1 MRFLDGLQDGDFAE
15 GVDKNGKPVY
25 YWAEYEHYDMKGK
38 TNNTRLKRGKDDLTD
53 ADLSIGLQ
61 MFSSYSSFNFKH
73 VGGADN
79 KSDTPSLTVPGTAL
93 AIDDMGTNDTLTK
106 LQWHEAQAMLIQ
118 SKSGFDKIIK
128 TIKTALNNNS
138 YDANDPIYQMSILAF
153 ILNIQLRTIL

>member
-1 MRFLDGLQDGDFAE
+1 
-15 GVDKNGKPVY
+15 
-25 YWAEYEHYDMKGK
+25 MKGK

-61 MFSSYSSFNFKH
+61 MFSSNSSFNFKH

-79 KSDTPSLTVPGTAL
+79 KSDTKSLTVPGTAL
-93 AIDDMGTNDTLTK
+93 AIDDMGTNGTLTK
-106 LQWHEAQAMLIQ
+106 PQWQEAQAMLIQ

-153 ILNIQLRTIL
+153 ILNIQL

>member
-1 MRFLDGLQDGDFAE
+1 MRFLEGLQDGDFAE
-15 GVDKNGKPVY
+15 GVDKNGRPVY
-25 YWAEYEHYDMKGK
+25 YWAEHEHSEMKGK
-38 TNNTRLKRGKDDLTD
+38 TDNTRLKRGRDDLYD
-53 ADLSIGLQ
+53 ADLSIGLK

-73 VGGADN
+73 VGGADK
-79 KSDTPSLTVPGTAL
+79 KSDTPALTGPGTAL
-93 AIDDMGTNDTLTK
+93 AIGDMGMNGTLTK
-106 LQWHEAQAMLIQ
+106 PQWQEAQAMLIQ

>member
-25 YWAEYEHYDMKGK
+25 YWAEHEHSEMKGK

-73 VGGADN
+73 VGGADK
-79 KSDTPSLTVPGTAL
+79 KSDTPSLTGPGAAL
-93 AIDDMGTNDTLTK
+93 AIGDMGTNGTLTK
-106 LQWHEAQAMLIQ
+106 PQWHEAQAMLIQ

-138 YDANDPIYQMSILAF
+138 YDANDPIYHMSILAF
-153 ILNIQLRTIL
+153 TLNIQLRTIL